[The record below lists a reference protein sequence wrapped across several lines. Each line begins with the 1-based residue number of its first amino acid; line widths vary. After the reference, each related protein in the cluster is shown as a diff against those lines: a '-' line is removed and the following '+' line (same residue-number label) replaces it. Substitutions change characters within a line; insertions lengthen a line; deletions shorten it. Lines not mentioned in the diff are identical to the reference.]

1 MIPALPFEVY
11 TFTQTARKPP
21 RSHGQSWSAVELEDS
36 SAQKRLMAMGN
47 IIDADL
53 NPDPIK
59 VLGVRER
66 NDPDSRLAISF
77 FLQESERF
85 SK

>member
-1 MIPALPFEVY
+1 MIPTLPLEAY
-11 TFTQTARKPP
+11 AFTQTARKPP

-53 NPDPIK
+53 NPDPKK

-66 NDPDSRLAISF
+66 NDPDSRSLTGFYKMPLF
-77 FLQESERF
+77 F
-85 SK
+85 